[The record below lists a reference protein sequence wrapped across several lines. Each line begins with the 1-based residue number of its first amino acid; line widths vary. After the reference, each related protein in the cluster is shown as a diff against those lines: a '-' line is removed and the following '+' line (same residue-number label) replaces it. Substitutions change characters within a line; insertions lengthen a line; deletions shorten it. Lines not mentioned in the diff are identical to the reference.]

1 MLYIGGTAKSG
12 THHTTEFLNRL
23 GIRVGHEYPS
33 FDGMVSWYCYGAPN
47 DYPNQY
53 QFNQDECICL
63 HQTREPA
70 ACISSIMS
78 LNDSS
83 WRYIRRWMQ
92 MDLSRPLLQRAMEYY
107 YYWNR
112 NLENCTF
119 TYQVEQIQDLIEI
132 LDLFDV
138 EYDRT
143 KIDWALETPRLGQT
157 ANKNTLT
164 WHDLFRQDYTL
175 ATAIAVRGQTYG
187 YEFNYVESVG

>member
-1 MLYIGGTAKSG
+1 MIFIGAAAKSG
-12 THHTTEFLNRL
+12 THYTTEFLNRL

-63 HQTREPA
+63 HQVREPLT
-70 ACISSIMS
+70 CISSIMR
-78 LNDSS
+78 LDDQS

-92 MDLSRPLLQRAMEYY
+92 MDLTRPLLERSMEYY
-107 YYWNR
+107 YHWNK

-119 TYQVEQIQDLIEI
+119 TYPVEEIEDLIEI

-143 KIDWALETPRLGQT
+143 KIDWALQTPRLGLT
-157 ANKNTLT
+157 NNKIQLT
-164 WHDLFRQDYTL
+164 WEDLFNENFFL
-175 ATAIAVRGQTYG
+175 ANCISASAEIYG
-187 YEFNYVESVG
+187 Y